1 MRRHSVQGGGSG
13 ERCYPSSVD
22 VHNRLGYLDAGPG
35 NDTVY
40 GARDTIDGGT
50 GRDRVMGGR
59 GKYVWVNGER
69 RRSVQLTA
77 TRPLRRETYPLV
89 MKLPRCRQGSLRA
102 TEYLGDGAAL

>member
-1 MRRHSVQGGGSG
+1 MRARATTLCMG
-13 ERCYPSSVD
+13 
-22 VHNRLGYLDAGPG
+22 A
-35 NDTVY
+35 